1 MKQVIISTVLLLSF
15 LFIQCAEK
23 KNELSEDQLKAM
35 RTTSTD
41 FMKELKGILIE
52 QIQTGGMIQAV
63 AVCSD
68 TAQLLT
74 NEFGVERGVFI
85 KRVSMKN
92 RNKNNYPDDFEKRTL
107 NRFELL
113 KQNNELN
120 NETEYAEIISE
131 GDYKYL
137 RYLKPILVQAECLN
151 CHGNQTDMMPEVNNL
166 IVQEYP
172 QDKATGYKVGDLR
185 GAVSIKKS
193 IE

>member
-1 MKQVIISTVLLLSF
+1 MKQIIISTVLLLSF
-15 LFIQCAEK
+15 LFIQCSEK
-23 KNELSEDQLKAM
+23 KNEVSEDQLNAM

-52 QIQTGGMIQAV
+52 QIQTGGVIQAV

-120 NETEYAEIISE
+120 NETEYAEIITE

-166 IVQEYP
+166 IVEEYP

-185 GAVSIKKS
+185 GAISIKKS

>member
-1 MKQVIISTVLLLSF
+1 MRQFIIFTSVVLVF
-15 LFIQCAEK
+15 LFIHC
-23 KNELSEDQLKAM
+23 SENKQDVSQDQLIAM
-35 RTTSTD
+35 RTTTTD
-41 FMKELKGILIE
+41 FMKELKGILVE
-52 QIQTGGMIQAV
+52 QIQTGGVVQAV
-63 AVCSD
+63 SVCSD

-92 RNKNNYPDDFEKRTL
+92 RNKNNYPDDFEKRIL

-113 KQNNELN
+113 KQNNEIN
-120 NETEYAEIISE
+120 NETEYAQIITE

-137 RYLKPILVQAECLN
+137 RYLKPIFVQAECLN

-166 IVQEYP
+166 IAQEYP

>member
-1 MKQVIISTVLLLSF
+1 MKQIIISSVLLLSF
-15 LFIQCAEK
+15 LFILCSEK
-23 KNELSEDQLKAM
+23 KNEVSEDQLNAM

-52 QIQTGGMIQAV
+52 QIQTGGVIQAV

-120 NETEYAEIISE
+120 NETEYAEIITE

-166 IVQEYP
+166 IVEEYP

>member
-1 MKQVIISTVLLLSF
+1 MRQFIIFTSVALVF
-15 LFIQCAEK
+15 LFIQC
-23 KNELSEDQLKAM
+23 SENKQDVSKDQLIAM
-35 RTTSTD
+35 RTTATD
-41 FMKELKGILIE
+41 FMKELKGILVE
-52 QIQTGGMIQAV
+52 QIQSGGVVQAV
-63 AVCSD
+63 SVCSD

-92 RNKNNYPDDFEKRTL
+92 RNENNYPDDFEKRIL

-113 KQNNELN
+113 KQNNEIN
-120 NETEYAEIISE
+120 NETEYAQIITE

-137 RYLKPILVQAECLN
+137 RYLKPIFVQAECLN

-166 IVQEYP
+166 IAQEYP

>member
-1 MKQVIISTVLLLSF
+1 MKQIIISTILLLSF
-15 LFIQCAEK
+15 LFIQCSEK
-23 KNELSEDQLKAM
+23 KNEVSEDQLNAM

-52 QIQTGGMIQAV
+52 QIQTGGVVQAV

-85 KRVSMKN
+85 KRVSIMN
-92 RNKNNYPDDFEKRTL
+92 RNKNNYPDDFEKRAL

-120 NETEYAEIISE
+120 NETEYAEIITE

>member
-1 MKQVIISTVLLLSF
+1 MKQIIISTVLLLSF
-15 LFIQCAEK
+15 LFIQCSEK
-23 KNELSEDQLKAM
+23 KKEVSEDQLNAM

-52 QIQTGGMIQAV
+52 QIQTGGVVQAV

-85 KRVSMKN
+85 KRVSIKN
-92 RNKNNYPDDFEKRTL
+92 RNKNNYPDDFEKRAL

-120 NETEYAEIISE
+120 NETEYAEIITE

-151 CHGNQTDMMPEVNNL
+151 CHGNQTDMMPEVSNL

-172 QDKATGYKVGDLR
+172 QDKATGYKVGDRR

>member
-1 MKQVIISTVLLLSF
+1 MKQIIISTVLLLSF
-15 LFIQCAEK
+15 LFVQCSEK
-23 KNELSEDQLKAM
+23 KNEVSEDQLNAM

-41 FMKELKGILIE
+41 FMKKLKGILIE
-52 QIQTGGMIQAV
+52 QIQTGGVVQAV

-85 KRVSMKN
+85 KRVSIKN
-92 RNKNNYPDDFEKRTL
+92 RNKNNYPDDFEKRVL

-120 NETEYAEIISE
+120 NETEYAEIITE

-151 CHGNQTDMMPEVNNL
+151 CHGNQVDMMPEVSNL

-172 QDKATGYKVGDLR
+172 QDKATGYIVGDLR

>member
-1 MKQVIISTVLLLSF
+1 MKQIIISTVLLLSF
-15 LFIQCAEK
+15 LFIQCSEK
-23 KNELSEDQLKAM
+23 KKEVSEDQLNAM

-52 QIQTGGMIQAV
+52 QIQTGGVVQAV

-85 KRVSMKN
+85 KRVSIKN
-92 RNKNNYPDDFEKRTL
+92 RNKNNYPDDFEKRAL

-120 NETEYAEIISE
+120 NETEYAEIITE

-151 CHGNQTDMMPEVNNL
+151 CHGNQTDMMPEVSKL

-172 QDKATGYKVGDLR
+172 RDNATGYKVGDLR

>member
-1 MKQVIISTVLLLSF
+1 MKKIIISTVLLLSF

-23 KNELSEDQLKAM
+23 KNEVSEDQLNAM

-52 QIQTGGMIQAV
+52 QIQTGGVIQAV

-120 NETEYAEIISE
+120 NETEYAEIITE

-166 IVQEYP
+166 IVEKYP

-185 GAVSIKKS
+185 GAVSITKS

>member
-1 MKQVIISTVLLLSF
+1 MKQVIISTGLLLSF
-15 LFIQCAEK
+15 LFIKCAEK
-23 KNELSEDQLKAM
+23 KNEVSEDQLNAM
-35 RTTSTD
+35 RTTAAD
-41 FMKELKGILIE
+41 FMKELKGVLIE
-52 QIQTGGMIQAV
+52 QIQTGGVIQAV

>member
-1 MKQVIISTVLLLSF
+1 MRQFIILKSVALVF
-15 LFIQCAEK
+15 LFIQC
-23 KNELSEDQLKAM
+23 SENKQDVSKDQLIAM
-35 RTTSTD
+35 RTTATD
-41 FMKELKGILIE
+41 FMKELKGILVE
-52 QIQTGGMIQAV
+52 QIQSGGVVQAV
-63 AVCSD
+63 SVCSD

-92 RNKNNYPDDFEKRTL
+92 RNENNYPDDFEKRIL

-113 KQNNELN
+113 KQNNEIN
-120 NETEYAEIISE
+120 NETEYAQIITE

-137 RYLKPILVQAECLN
+137 RYLKPIFVQAECLN

-166 IVQEYP
+166 IAQEYP

>member
-1 MKQVIISTVLLLSF
+1 MKQIIISMVLILSF
-15 LFIQCAEK
+15 FFIQCSEK
-23 KNELSEDQLKAM
+23 KNEVSEDQLNAM

-52 QIQTGGMIQAV
+52 QIQTGGVVQAV
-63 AVCSD
+63 SVCSD

-120 NETEYAEIISE
+120 NETEYYEIITE

-166 IVQEYP
+166 IAQAYP

>member
-1 MKQVIISTVLLLSF
+1 MKQIIISTVLLLSF
-15 LFIQCAEK
+15 LFVQCSEK
-23 KNELSEDQLKAM
+23 KNEVSEDQLNAM

-41 FMKELKGILIE
+41 FMKKLKGILIE
-52 QIQTGGMIQAV
+52 QIQTGGVVQAV

-85 KRVSMKN
+85 KRVSIKN
-92 RNKNNYPDDFEKRTL
+92 RNKNNYPDDFEKRAL

-120 NETEYAEIISE
+120 NETEYAEIITE

-151 CHGNQTDMMPEVNNL
+151 CHGNQVDMMPEVSNL

-172 QDKATGYKVGDLR
+172 QDKATGYIVGDLR

>member
-1 MKQVIISTVLLLSF
+1 MKQIIIFTALLLSF
-15 LFIQCAEK
+15 LFIQCSEK
-23 KNELSEDQLKAM
+23 KNEVSEDQLNAM

-41 FMKELKGILIE
+41 FMKKLKGILIE
-52 QIQTGGMIQAV
+52 QIQTGGVVQAV

-85 KRVSMKN
+85 KRVSIKN
-92 RNKNNYPDDFEKRTL
+92 RNKNNYPDDFEKRVI

-120 NETEYAEIISE
+120 NETEYAEIITE

-151 CHGNQTDMMPEVNNL
+151 CHGNQTDMMPEVSNL